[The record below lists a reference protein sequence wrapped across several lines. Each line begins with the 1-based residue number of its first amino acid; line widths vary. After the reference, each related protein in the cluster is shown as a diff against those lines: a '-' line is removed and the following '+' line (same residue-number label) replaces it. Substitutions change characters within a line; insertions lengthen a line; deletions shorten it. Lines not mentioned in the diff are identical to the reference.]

1 MKFNKYKFGVTQ
13 NVQSILLQFQTHVTK
28 KTIETRKIKGL
39 YLNKTHNKKKAFG
52 YGRWMS
58 LELV

>member
-28 KTIETRKIKGL
+28 KKIETRKIKGL

-52 YGRWMS
+52 YGK
-58 LELV
+58 